1 MAMKVILVTI
11 HGMVFCSKGRK
22 QFNAAK
28 AVSNMHVL
36 EYLFSRIDIYLLLL
50 ISKDLEF

>member
-1 MAMKVILVTI
+1 MAMEVILVMI
-11 HGMVFCSKGRK
+11 HGIFFCAKGSK